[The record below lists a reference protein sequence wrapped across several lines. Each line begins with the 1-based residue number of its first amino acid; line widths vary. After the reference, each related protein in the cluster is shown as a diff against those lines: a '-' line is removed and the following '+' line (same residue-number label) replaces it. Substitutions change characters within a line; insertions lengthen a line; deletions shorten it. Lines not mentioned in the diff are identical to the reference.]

1 MAGLFGGNSPHRCG
15 PTRCGWCGQRCAPGA
30 ECTACA
36 RARAASHRLLV
47 SSAAAVFVDDKP
59 GNVTGAGAVGI
70 TAVRFTDA
78 GALRTAL
85 EDLPGR

>member
-1 MAGLFGGNSPHRCG
+1 MRSYPVR
-15 PTRCGWCGQRCAPGA
+15 WCGQRCAPGA

-36 RARAASHRLLV
+36 RARAASHRLLDRLHV
-47 SSAAAVFVDDKP
+47 SSAAAIFVDDKP